1 MAELRKNLLKVFRS
15 YESFLWDIVI
25 FGSFTKDK
33 DKPED
38 IDVAAVLKGGNLE
51 TVEKISSEI
60 DKISDKIH
68 YNWVFLD
75 EIEKN
80 PLWMTL
86 MMEGFST
93 KSGKRL
99 SDVFGYKTGVI
110 FSYSLSRLENRSK
123 FSHALFGRGKGHGE
137 LEEFGGEMLA
147 KGVVLVPLEK
157 SDSFREFLDYWKVDY
172 RMHRVI
178 IT

>member
-1 MAELRKNLLKVFRS
+1 LLKVFRR
-15 YESFLWDIVI
+15 YETFLWDIVV

-33 DKPED
+33 TRPND
-38 IDVAAVLKGGNLE
+38 IDIAAVLRGGDLE

-68 YNWVFLD
+68 FNWVFLH

-93 KSGKRL
+93 KSGKML
-99 SDVFGYKTGVI
+99 SEVFGYKTGVI

-123 FSHALFGRGKGHGE
+123 FSHALSGRGKGQGE
-137 LEEFGGEMLA
+137 LEESGGEMLA

-157 SDSFREFLDYWKVDY
+157 SDSFMEFLDYWKVDY
-172 RMHRVI
+172 RKHRVI